1 MYVLFAHLISRP
13 PPAPS
18 GRHALQMHLLLTAAL
33 SVQPAV
39 QWVLIENTLSS
50 SAVPDLLLRR
60 RGFCL
65 FPWLALI
72 VRWVVSTD
80 VDICAACK
88 IVNGIPR
95 CHHPGWDT
103 ERFGALEDLVCSS
116 SIAAPAPRLPLRWP
130 QARLSCTAPS
140 LAFWR
145 HHLNLCS

>member
-1 MYVLFAHLISRP
+1 MAAAQSSRPREALQNLGRDRLSDHRNCVQAPARP
-13 PPAPS
+13 PPALS
-18 GRHALQMHLLLTAAL
+18 GRHALQMHLLLTTAL
-33 SVQPAV
+33 SIQPAV

-88 IVNGIPR
+88 IVNGIPK

-116 SIAAPAPRLPLRWP
+116 SIAAPAPRLPLR
-130 QARLSCTAPS
+130 
-140 LAFWR
+140 
-145 HHLNLCS
+145 